1 MYRKKKKKAWVW
13 ILIGLTVL
21 LAAGGWGYYRQVQA
35 ASSDEEEEIV
45 LEEDQEWKYFKIT
58 QILGNEMTA
67 TVIQENGEET
77 TESGTWMIPVG
88 TEVVT
93 KLGTTTTFARLAS
106 GDTIKVLMQNEDDG
120 TQDILKIWIVD
131 LTQTSNGAPDMQG
144 TPGEDGEVPDMG
156 EMPAGDAPDIGEMST
171 ADGAMPDMG
180 TDGNMPN
187 VGEMPSDSDS
197 MPSMNSTGGGMP
209 GGDN

>member
-1 MYRKKKKKAWVW
+1 MYRKKKKKAWIW
-13 ILIGLTVL
+13 ILIGLIVV
-21 LAAGGWGYYRQVQA
+21 LAAGGVVYYRQVQA

-45 LEEDQEWKYFKIT
+45 LEENQEWKYFKIT

-67 TVIQENGEET
+67 TVVQEDGEET

-144 TPGEDGEVPDMG
+144 APGEDGAMPDMG
-156 EMPAGDAPDIGEMST
+156 EMPSDNGE
-171 ADGAMPDMG
+171 MPDMG
-180 TDGNMPN
+180 TDGNTPN
-187 VGEMPSDSDS
+187 AGEMPSGSGS
-197 MPSMNSTGGGMP
+197 MPDMNSVGGAMP

>member
-1 MYRKKKKKAWVW
+1 
-13 ILIGLTVL
+13 
-21 LAAGGWGYYRQVQA
+21 
-35 ASSDEEEEIV
+35 
-45 LEEDQEWKYFKIT
+45 
-58 QILGNEMTA
+58 MTA
-67 TVIQENGEET
+67 TVVQEDGEET

-131 LTQTSNGAPDMQG
+131 LAQTSNGAPDMQG
-144 TPGEDGEVPDMG
+144 APGEDGE
-156 EMPAGDAPDIGEMST
+156 
-171 ADGAMPDMG
+171 MPDM
-180 TDGNMPN
+180 
-187 VGEMPSDSDS
+187 
-197 MPSMNSTGGGMP
+197 NSAGGAMP

>member
-1 MYRKKKKKAWVW
+1 MYRKKKKKAW
-13 ILIGLTVL
+13 ILIGLIMILV
-21 LAAGGWGYYRQVQA
+21 AGGWVYYKEVVMA
-35 ASSDEEEEIV
+35 AETSEEEEIV
-45 LEEDQEWKYFKIT
+45 LEENQEWEYFKIT

-67 TVIQENGEET
+67 TVVQEDGEET

-131 LTQTSNGAPDMQG
+131 LTQTSNGAP
-144 TPGEDGEVPDMG
+144 GE
-156 EMPAGDAPDIGEMST
+156 
-171 ADGAMPDMG
+171 DGAMPDM
-180 TDGNMPN
+180 NS
-187 VGEMPSDSDS
+187 VG
-197 MPSMNSTGGGMP
+197 GAMP

>member
-1 MYRKKKKKAWVW
+1 MYRKKKKKAWIW
-13 ILIGLTVL
+13 ILIGLIVIL
-21 LAAGGWGYYRQVQA
+21 VAGGWVYYKEVVMA
-35 ASSDEEEEIV
+35 AETSEEEEIV
-45 LEEDQEWKYFKIT
+45 LEENQEWEYFKIT

-67 TVIQENGEET
+67 TVVQEDGEET

-131 LTQTSNGAPDMQG
+131 LTQTSNGSPDMQG
-144 TPGEDGEVPDMG
+144 APGEDGE
-156 EMPAGDAPDIGEMST
+156 
-171 ADGAMPDMG
+171 MPDM
-180 TDGNMPN
+180 
-187 VGEMPSDSDS
+187 
-197 MPSMNSTGGGMP
+197 NSAGGGMP

>member
-1 MYRKKKKKAWVW
+1 MYRKKKKKAWIW
-13 ILIGLTVL
+13 ILIGLIVIL
-21 LAAGGWGYYRQVQA
+21 VAGGLVYYKEVVMA
-35 ASSDEEEEIV
+35 AEASEEEEIV
-45 LEEDQEWKYFKIT
+45 LEEDQEWQYFKIT

-67 TVIQENGEET
+67 TVIQEDGEET
-77 TESGTWMIPVG
+77 TQSGTWMIPVG

-131 LTQTSNGAPDMQG
+131 LTQTSNGAP
-144 TPGEDGEVPDMG
+144 GEDGAMPDMG
-156 EMPAGDAPDIGEMST
+156 EKPSDNGE
-171 ADGAMPDMG
+171 MPDMG

-187 VGEMPSDSDS
+187 AGEMPSGSGS
-197 MPSMNSTGGGMP
+197 MPDMNSTGSAMQ

>member
-1 MYRKKKKKAWVW
+1 MYRKKKKKAWIW
-13 ILIGLTVL
+13 ILIGVIVILV
-21 LAAGGWGYYRQVQA
+21 AGGLVYYKEVVMA
-35 ASSDEEEEIV
+35 AETSEEEEIV
-45 LEEDQEWKYFKIT
+45 LEENQEWKYFKIT

-67 TVIQENGEET
+67 TVVQEDGEET

-131 LTQTSNGAPDMQG
+131 LTQTSNGAP
-144 TPGEDGEVPDMG
+144 GEGG
-156 EMPAGDAPDIGEMST
+156 EMPDMGEMST

-180 TDGNMPN
+180 TDGNMPS
-187 VGEMPSDSDS
+187 GSGS
-197 MPSMNSTGGGMP
+197 MPDMNSAGGGMP

>member
-13 ILIGLTVL
+13 ILIGLIVVL
-21 LAAGGWGYYRQVQA
+21 VAGGWVYYKEVVMA
-35 ASSDEEEEIV
+35 AEISEEEEIV

-144 TPGEDGEVPDMG
+144 TPGEDGKVSDMG
-156 EMPAGDAPDIGEMST
+156 EMPSDN
-171 ADGAMPDMG
+171 GAMPDMG

>member
-1 MYRKKKKKAWVW
+1 MYRKKKKKAWIW
-13 ILIGLTVL
+13 ILIGLIVV
-21 LAAGGWGYYRQVQA
+21 LAAGGVVYYRQVQA

-45 LEEDQEWKYFKIT
+45 LEENQEWEYFKIT

-67 TVIQENGEET
+67 AVVQEDGEET

-144 TPGEDGEVPDMG
+144 APGE
-156 EMPAGDAPDIGEMST
+156 
-171 ADGAMPDMG
+171 DGAMPDM
-180 TDGNMPN
+180 NS
-187 VGEMPSDSDS
+187 VG
-197 MPSMNSTGGGMP
+197 GAMP

>member
-1 MYRKKKKKAWVW
+1 MYRKKKKKAWIW
-13 ILIGLTVL
+13 ILIGLIVIL
-21 LAAGGWGYYRQVQA
+21 VAGGWVYYKEVVMA
-35 ASSDEEEEIV
+35 AETSEEEEIV
-45 LEEDQEWKYFKIT
+45 LEEKQEWEYFKIT

-67 TVIQENGEET
+67 AVVQEDGEET

-131 LTQTSNGAPDMQG
+131 LTQTFNGA
-144 TPGEDGEVPDMG
+144 PGEDGAMPDMG
-156 EMPAGDAPDIGEMST
+156 EMPSDNGE
-171 ADGAMPDMG
+171 MPDMG
-180 TDGNMPN
+180 TDGNTPN
-187 VGEMPSDSDS
+187 AGEMPSGGGS
-197 MPSMNSTGGGMP
+197 MPDMNSAGGGMP

>member
-1 MYRKKKKKAWVW
+1 M
-13 ILIGLTVL
+13 TVTV
-21 LAAGGWGYYRQVQA
+21 VQ
-35 ASSDEEEEIV
+35 
-45 LEEDQEWKYFKIT
+45 ED
-58 QILGNEMTA
+58 
-67 TVIQENGEET
+67 GEET

-144 TPGEDGEVPDMG
+144 APGEDG
-156 EMPAGDAPDIGEMST
+156 A
-171 ADGAMPDMG
+171 
-180 TDGNMPN
+180 
-187 VGEMPSDSDS
+187 
-197 MPSMNSTGGGMP
+197 MP

>member
-1 MYRKKKKKAWVW
+1 MYRKKKKKAWIW
-13 ILIGLTVL
+13 ILIGLIVVL
-21 LAAGGWGYYRQVQA
+21 VAGGVVYYRQLQA

-45 LEEDQEWKYFKIT
+45 LEENQEWEYFKIT

-67 TVIQENGEET
+67 TVVQEDGEET

-144 TPGEDGEVPDMG
+144 APGE
-156 EMPAGDAPDIGEMST
+156 
-171 ADGAMPDMG
+171 DGAMPDMG
-180 TDGNMPN
+180 EMPSDNGEMPDMGSDGNMPN
-187 VGEMPSDSDS
+187 AGEMPSGSGS
-197 MPSMNSTGGGMP
+197 MPDMNSAGGGMP
-209 GGDN
+209 GVDN

>member
-1 MYRKKKKKAWVW
+1 MYRKKKKKAWIW
-13 ILIGLTVL
+13 ILIGLIVV
-21 LAAGGWGYYRQVQA
+21 LAAGGVVYYRQVQA

-45 LEEDQEWKYFKIT
+45 LEENQKWKYFKIT

-67 TVIQENGEET
+67 TVIQEDGEET
-77 TESGTWMIPVG
+77 TQSGTWMIPVG

-131 LTQTSNGAPDMQG
+131 LTQTSNGAP
-144 TPGEDGEVPDMG
+144 GEDG
-156 EMPAGDAPDIGEMST
+156 A
-171 ADGAMPDMG
+171 
-180 TDGNMPN
+180 
-187 VGEMPSDSDS
+187 
-197 MPSMNSTGGGMP
+197 MP

>member
-1 MYRKKKKKAWVW
+1 MYRKKKKKAWIW
-13 ILIGLTVL
+13 ILIGLIVV
-21 LAAGGWGYYRQVQA
+21 LAAGGVVYYRQVQA

-45 LEEDQEWKYFKIT
+45 LEENQKWKYFKIT

-67 TVIQENGEET
+67 TVIQEDGEET
-77 TESGTWMIPVG
+77 TQSGTWMIPVG

-144 TPGEDGEVPDMG
+144 TPGEDGAMPDMG
-156 EMPAGDAPDIGEMST
+156 EMPSDNGE
-171 ADGAMPDMG
+171 MPDMG
-180 TDGNMPN
+180 TDGNTPN
-187 VGEMPSDSDS
+187 AGEMPSGSGS
-197 MPSMNSTGGGMP
+197 MPDMNSVGGAMP

>member
-1 MYRKKKKKAWVW
+1 MYRKKKKKAWIW
-13 ILIGLTVL
+13 ILIGLIVV
-21 LAAGGWGYYRQVQA
+21 LAAGGVVYYRQVQA

-45 LEEDQEWKYFKIT
+45 LEENQEWKYFKIT

-67 TVIQENGEET
+67 TVVQEDGEET

-144 TPGEDGEVPDMG
+144 APGE
-156 EMPAGDAPDIGEMST
+156 
-171 ADGAMPDMG
+171 DGAMPDMG
-180 TDGNMPN
+180 EMPSNNGEMPNMGTDGNTPN
-187 VGEMPSDSDS
+187 AGEMPSGSGS
-197 MPSMNSTGGGMP
+197 MPDMNSVGEVITNG
-209 GGDN
+209 

>member
-1 MYRKKKKKAWVW
+1 MYREKKKKAWIW
-13 ILIGLTVL
+13 ILIGLIVIL
-21 LAAGGWGYYRQVQA
+21 VAGGWVYYKEVVMA
-35 ASSDEEEEIV
+35 AETSEEEEIV
-45 LEEDQEWKYFKIT
+45 LEENQEWEYFKIT

-67 TVIQENGEET
+67 AVVQEDGEET

-131 LTQTSNGAPDMQG
+131 LTQTSNVAPDMQG
-144 TPGEDGEVPDMG
+144 APGEDR
-156 EMPAGDAPDIGEMST
+156 A
-171 ADGAMPDMG
+171 
-180 TDGNMPN
+180 
-187 VGEMPSDSDS
+187 
-197 MPSMNSTGGGMP
+197 MP

>member
-1 MYRKKKKKAWVW
+1 MYRKKKKKAWIW
-13 ILIGLTVL
+13 ILIGLIVV
-21 LAAGGWGYYRQVQA
+21 LAAGGVVYYRQVQA

-45 LEEDQEWKYFKIT
+45 LEENQEWKYFKIT

-67 TVIQENGEET
+67 TVVQEDGEET

-131 LTQTSNGAPDMQG
+131 LTQTSNGAP
-144 TPGEDGEVPDMG
+144 GE
-156 EMPAGDAPDIGEMST
+156 
-171 ADGAMPDMG
+171 DGAMPDMG
-180 TDGNMPN
+180 EMPSNNGEMPDMGTDSNTPN
-187 VGEMPSDSDS
+187 AGEMPSGSGS
-197 MPSMNSTGGGMP
+197 MPDMNSVGGAMP

>member
-1 MYRKKKKKAWVW
+1 MYRKKKKKAWIW
-13 ILIGLTVL
+13 ILIGLIVIL
-21 LAAGGWGYYRQVQA
+21 VAGGLVYYKEVVMA
-35 ASSDEEEEIV
+35 AEASEEEEIV

-67 TVIQENGEET
+67 TVIQEDGEET
-77 TESGTWMIPVG
+77 TQSGTWMIPVG

-106 GDTIKVLMQNEDDG
+106 GDTIKVLMQNEDEG

-131 LTQTSNGAPDMQG
+131 LTQTSNGAP
-144 TPGEDGEVPDMG
+144 GEDGAMPDMG
-156 EMPAGDAPDIGEMST
+156 EKPSDNGE
-171 ADGAMPDMG
+171 MPDMG

-187 VGEMPSDSDS
+187 AGEMPSGSGS
-197 MPSMNSTGGGMP
+197 MPDMNSTGSAMQ

>member
-1 MYRKKKKKAWVW
+1 MYRKKKKKAWIW
-13 ILIGLTVL
+13 ILIGLIVIL
-21 LAAGGWGYYRQVQA
+21 VAGGVVYYRQVQA

-45 LEEDQEWKYFKIT
+45 LEENQEWKYFKIT

-67 TVIQENGEET
+67 TVVQEDGEET

-144 TPGEDGEVPDMG
+144 APGENGAMPDMG
-156 EMPAGDAPDIGEMST
+156 EMPSDNGE
-171 ADGAMPDMG
+171 MPDMG
-180 TDGNMPN
+180 TDGNTPN
-187 VGEMPSDSDS
+187 AGEMPSGGGS
-197 MPSMNSTGGGMP
+197 MPDMNSAGGGMP

>member
-1 MYRKKKKKAWVW
+1 MYRKKKKKAWIW
-13 ILIGLTVL
+13 ILIGLIVV
-21 LAAGGWGYYRQVQA
+21 LAAGGVVYYRQVQA
-35 ASSDEEEEIV
+35 ASSDDEEEIV
-45 LEEDQEWKYFKIT
+45 LEENQEWKYFKIT

-67 TVIQENGEET
+67 TVVQEDGEET

-144 TPGEDGEVPDMG
+144 APGE
-156 EMPAGDAPDIGEMST
+156 
-171 ADGAMPDMG
+171 DGAMPDM
-180 TDGNMPN
+180 NS
-187 VGEMPSDSDS
+187 VG
-197 MPSMNSTGGGMP
+197 GAMP

>member
-1 MYRKKKKKAWVW
+1 MYRKKKKKAWIW
-13 ILIGLTVL
+13 ILIGLIVIL
-21 LAAGGWGYYRQVQA
+21 VAGGLVYYKEVVMA
-35 ASSDEEEEIV
+35 AETSEEEEIV
-45 LEEDQEWKYFKIT
+45 LEENQEWKYFKIT

-67 TVIQENGEET
+67 TVVQEDGEET

-131 LTQTSNGAPDMQG
+131 LTQTSNGAP
-144 TPGEDGEVPDMG
+144 GEDGAMPDMG
-156 EMPAGDAPDIGEMST
+156 EMPSDNGD
-171 ADGAMPDMG
+171 MPDMG
-180 TDGNMPN
+180 TDGNTPN
-187 VGEMPSDSDS
+187 AGEMPSGSGSIPD
-197 MPSMNSTGGGMP
+197 MNSAGGGMP

>member
-1 MYRKKKKKAWVW
+1 MYRKKKKKAWIW
-13 ILIGLTVL
+13 ILIGLIVVL
-21 LAAGGWGYYRQVQA
+21 VAGGVVYYRQLQA

-45 LEEDQEWKYFKIT
+45 LEENQEWEYFKIT

-67 TVIQENGEET
+67 TVVQEDGEET

-144 TPGEDGEVPDMG
+144 APGE
-156 EMPAGDAPDIGEMST
+156 
-171 ADGAMPDMG
+171 DGAMPDMG
-180 TDGNMPN
+180 EMPSDNGEMPDMGSDGNMPN
-187 VGEMPSDSDS
+187 AGEMPSGSGS
-197 MPSMNSTGGGMP
+197 MPDMNRAGGGIP
-209 GGDN
+209 GGDT

>member
-1 MYRKKKKKAWVW
+1 MYRKKKKKAWIW
-13 ILIGLTVL
+13 ILIGLIVV
-21 LAAGGWGYYRQVQA
+21 LAAGGVVYYRQVQA

-45 LEEDQEWKYFKIT
+45 LEENQKWKYFKIT

-67 TVIQENGEET
+67 TVIQEDGEET
-77 TESGTWMIPVG
+77 TQSGTWMIPVG

-131 LTQTSNGAPDMQG
+131 LTQTSNGAP
-144 TPGEDGEVPDMG
+144 GE
-156 EMPAGDAPDIGEMST
+156 
-171 ADGAMPDMG
+171 DGAMPDMG
-180 TDGNMPN
+180 EMPSNNGEMPDMGTDSNTPN
-187 VGEMPSDSDS
+187 AGEMPSGSGS
-197 MPSMNSTGGGMP
+197 MPDMNSVGGAMP

>member
-1 MYRKKKKKAWVW
+1 MYRKKKKKAWIW
-13 ILIGLTVL
+13 ILIGLIVV
-21 LAAGGWGYYRQVQA
+21 LAAGGVVYYRQVQA
-35 ASSDEEEEIV
+35 ASTDEEEESV
-45 LEEDQEWKYFKIT
+45 LEENQEWKYFKIT

-67 TVIQENGEET
+67 TVVQEDGEET

-144 TPGEDGEVPDMG
+144 APGEDGAMPDMG
-156 EMPAGDAPDIGEMST
+156 EMPSNNGE
-171 ADGAMPDMG
+171 MPDMG
-180 TDGNMPN
+180 TDGNTPN
-187 VGEMPSDSDS
+187 AGEMPSGSGS
-197 MPSMNSTGGGMP
+197 MPDMNSVDGAMP

>member
-1 MYRKKKKKAWVW
+1 MYRKKKKKAWIW
-13 ILIGLTVL
+13 ILIGLIVVL
-21 LAAGGWGYYRQVQA
+21 VAGGVVYYRQAQA

-45 LEEDQEWKYFKIT
+45 LEENQEWKYFKIT

-67 TVIQENGEET
+67 TVVQEDGEET
-77 TESGTWMIPVG
+77 TEPGTWMIPVG

-144 TPGEDGEVPDMG
+144 APGEDGAMPDMG
-156 EMPAGDAPDIGEMST
+156 EMPSDNGD
-171 ADGAMPDMG
+171 MPDMG
-180 TDGNMPN
+180 TDGNTPN
-187 VGEMPSDSDS
+187 AGEMPSGSGS
-197 MPSMNSTGGGMP
+197 MPDMNSAGGGMP

>member
-1 MYRKKKKKAWVW
+1 MYRKKKKKAWIW
-13 ILIGLTVL
+13 ILIGLIVIL
-21 LAAGGWGYYRQVQA
+21 VAGGLVYYKEVVMA
-35 ASSDEEEEIV
+35 AEASEEEEIV
-45 LEEDQEWKYFKIT
+45 LEENQEWKYFKIT

-67 TVIQENGEET
+67 TVVQEDGEET

-120 TQDILKIWIVD
+120 TQDILKICIVD

-144 TPGEDGEVPDMG
+144 APGE
-156 EMPAGDAPDIGEMST
+156 
-171 ADGAMPDMG
+171 DGAMPDM
-180 TDGNMPN
+180 NS
-187 VGEMPSDSDS
+187 VG
-197 MPSMNSTGGGMP
+197 GAMP

>member
-1 MYRKKKKKAWVW
+1 MYRKKKKKAWIW
-13 ILIGLTVL
+13 ILIGLIVVL
-21 LAAGGWGYYRQVQA
+21 VAGGVVYYRQLQA

-45 LEEDQEWKYFKIT
+45 LEENQEWEYFKIT

-67 TVIQENGEET
+67 TVVQEDGEET

-144 TPGEDGEVPDMG
+144 APGE
-156 EMPAGDAPDIGEMST
+156 
-171 ADGAMPDMG
+171 DGAMPDMG
-180 TDGNMPN
+180 EMPSDNGEMPDMGSDGNMPN
-187 VGEMPSDSDS
+187 AGEMPSGSGS
-197 MPSMNSTGGGMP
+197 MPDMNSAGGGIP

>member
-1 MYRKKKKKAWVW
+1 MYRKKKKKAWIW
-13 ILIGLTVL
+13 ILIGLIVV
-21 LAAGGWGYYRQVQA
+21 LAAGGVVYYRQVQA

-45 LEEDQEWKYFKIT
+45 LEENQEWKYFKIT

-67 TVIQENGEET
+67 TVVQEDGEET

-144 TPGEDGEVPDMG
+144 APGEDGAMPDMG
-156 EMPAGDAPDIGEMST
+156 EMPSNNGE
-171 ADGAMPDMG
+171 MPDMG
-180 TDGNMPN
+180 TDGNTPN
-187 VGEMPSDSDS
+187 AGEMPSGSGS
-197 MPSMNSTGGGMP
+197 MPDMNSVGGAMP

>member
-1 MYRKKKKKAWVW
+1 MYRKKKKKAWIW
-13 ILIGLTVL
+13 ILIGLIVV
-21 LAAGGWGYYRQVQA
+21 LAAGGVVYYRQVQA
-35 ASSDEEEEIV
+35 ASTDEEEESV
-45 LEEDQEWKYFKIT
+45 LEENQEWKYFKIT

-67 TVIQENGEET
+67 TVVQEDGEET

-131 LTQTSNGAPDMQG
+131 LTQTFNGAPDMQG
-144 TPGEDGEVPDMG
+144 APGEDGAMPDMG
-156 EMPAGDAPDIGEMST
+156 EMPSNNGE
-171 ADGAMPDMG
+171 MPDMG
-180 TDGNMPN
+180 TDGNTPN
-187 VGEMPSDSDS
+187 AGEMPSGSGS
-197 MPSMNSTGGGMP
+197 MPDMNSVDGAMP